1 MNLQQSVSRIIA
13 ALNEA
18 ELDYMLVGSF
28 SSMYYSF
35 PRSTTDADFVIG
47 TADFDIQSLS
57 NSLGSEFKFDPQLSF
72 ETIGGSIKNEIQI
85 VGSPFRIEL
94 FRLTDQPFDQVRFER
109 RQKVTIAGD
118 EVWIPT
124 PEDVILQKLIWSRPQ
139 DKNDVLGV
147 IAVNYQELDQR
158 YLQEWAKKLGLV
170 EEFANAWAL
179 AIESVK

>member
-1 MNLQQSVSRIIA
+1 M
-13 ALNEA
+13 
-18 ELDYMLVGSF
+18 
-28 SSMYYSF
+28 
-35 PRSTTDADFVIG
+35 
-47 TADFDIQSLS
+47 
-57 NSLGSEFKFDPQLSF
+57 
-72 ETIGGSIKNEIQI
+72 
-85 VGSPFRIEL
+85 GSPFRFEL

>member
-1 MNLQQSVSRIIA
+1 
-13 ALNEA
+13 
-18 ELDYMLVGSF
+18 
-28 SSMYYSF
+28 
-35 PRSTTDADFVIG
+35 
-47 TADFDIQSLS
+47 
-57 NSLGSEFKFDPQLSF
+57 
-72 ETIGGSIKNEIQI
+72 
-85 VGSPFRIEL
+85 
-94 FRLTDQPFDQVRFER
+94 LTDQPFDQVRFER